1 MGTLVVL
8 ATTAA
13 SAAPVGPLEAVVV
26 VDLEFSLAITKP
38 STTAMTTTAMPEKIS
53 IRLRTSRR
61 RCAARWAAIRS
72 RRWRSGWLGW
82 LFPWPTQYEGN
93 VTAV

>member
-13 SAAPVGPLEAVVV
+13 SAAPVGPLELAVVE

-53 IRLRTSRR
+53 IRLRDLTPPLRGPLGGDPIPP
-61 RCAARWAAIRS
+61 AGALL
-72 RRWRSGWLGW
+72 GVGW
-82 LFPWPTQYEGN
+82 LFP
-93 VTAV
+93 